1 METFHIPFGKE
12 ILTVRVTEF
21 EGEIDSLFNGFTL
34 ESDDD
39 FYQHDINV
47 EDECQKDSFSAQ
59 EDVADSSSLIRR
71 CNYRILTKNNTPS
84 HSDSLEVGN
93 IVDIGN
99 QLGFDMNNKD
109 VDVARILANGD
120 HGGIP

>member
-1 METFHIPFGKE
+1 IP
-12 ILTVRVTEF
+12 
-21 EGEIDSLFNGFTL
+21 SL
-34 ESDDD
+34 DDT
-39 FYQHDINV
+39 
-47 EDECQKDSFSAQ
+47 
-59 EDVADSSSLIRR
+59 SSLIRH

-109 VDVARILANGD
+109 ADVANGD
-120 HGGIP
+120 HSDIP